1 MGRRL
6 CAAGPTVEEGPKS
19 PASRLTQ
26 TAAGGTRTPCPSGRG
41 GTWRRTGKVDRW
53 SELGDARRAAI
64 CEGGRG
70 GRHFVV
76 AWAGRRGR
84 GGPVVLQGLRDGGVA
99 KGPDGTKG
107 FEMARTRRV
116 RRVEAMMVDASRL
129 VEGMQRGLGQLRREL
144 EQLWKAARLW
154 WRENQGRVLHTAVFV
169 LLVALVRVVT
179 GVGCVAACFLAV
191 LAAVPCAFLVLVLGA
206 VCVHVWTLVRWAPTT
221 THVEVPAGWVDCV
234 YHAQI
239 DASLGEERGG
249 ESLCREEEEDE
260 VDEEEEARCVS
271 ADCWCRHTSSKT
283 LSRKRCGTAS
293 AETGCRRRTTSA
305 KLQNKV
311 WDPGRSPRVRETMP
325 ATAVLPPHGTGGAGR
340 YCRCDSVH
348 TLAT

>member
-1 MGRRL
+1 M
-6 CAAGPTVEEGPKS
+6 
-19 PASRLTQ
+19 
-26 TAAGGTRTPCPSGRG
+26 
-41 GTWRRTGKVDRW
+41 WRRTGKVDRW
-53 SELGDARRAAI
+53 RTLGDARRAAV

-76 AWAGRRGR
+76 AWTGRHGR
-84 GGPVVLQGLRDGGVA
+84 GGPVVLQDLRDGGVA
-99 KGPDGTKG
+99 KGPDGTRG
-107 FEMARTRRV
+107 FRLVRTGRV
-116 RRVEAMMVDASRL
+116 GRVKAVLADASRL
-129 VEGMQRGLGQLRREL
+129 VGGMRQEFEQVQQELGR
-144 EQLWKAARLW
+144 LWEAARSW
-154 WRENQGRVLHTAVFV
+154 SRENHGRVLNVAIFA
-169 LLVALVRVVT
+169 LLVVVIRIAT

-191 LAAVPCAFLVLVLGA
+191 VALMPCAFLVLVVGA
-206 VCVHVWTLVRWAPTT
+206 VCVHVWTLVRWTTPTIRT
-221 THVEVPAGWVDCV
+221 AVPTGWVDSACYV
-234 YHAQI
+234 QI
-239 DASLGEERGG
+239 GASLWEERGG
-249 ESLCREEEEDE
+249 ESLCREEEEE
-260 VDEEEEARCVS
+260 VVDEEEEARCVS

-325 ATAVLPPHGTGGAGR
+325 ATAVLPPLGTGGAGR